1 MSNGFRHSHV
11 PSGDGSLHVVEAG
24 DPRGRPY
31 LFLHGWPQSWRAWE
45 DVMALAAPEARAIA
59 IDLPGVGESAGS
71 AAGSKRQL
79 AARVHDLASALGL
92 TDLTLVGH
100 DVGGMI
106 AYSYLRQYAD
116 AARVVIMDT
125 VIPGVDPWQEVLRNP
140 YLWHFALHAIPALPE
155 TLVQGRQAEY
165 FDFFYDVL
173 SADPARITPQARAEY
188 VSAYRSDAA
197 LTAGFDFY
205 RAFAQDAQDNAESGK
220 TAAVDTPLLY
230 LRGEREGGDI
240 ASYAAGLRNA
250 GVKHVTTALVPNAGH
265 FTQEEAPADVWRFIR
280 DADYGSAG

>member
-1 MSNGFRHSHV
+1 MSTGLRHSQV
-11 PSGDGSLHVVEAG
+11 PSRDGALHVVEAG

-31 LFLHGWPQSWRAWE
+31 LFLHGWPQSWRAWA

-59 IDLPGVGESAGS
+59 IDLPGVGASAGS

-79 AARVHDLASALGL
+79 AARVHDLVSALGL

-100 DVGGMI
+100 DAGGMI

-125 VIPGVDPWQEVLRNP
+125 VIPGVDPWTEVLSNP

-173 SADPARITPQARAEY
+173 SVDPSRITPQARGEY

-205 RAFAQDAQDNAESGK
+205 RAFAQDAQDNAESGQR
-220 TAAVDTPLLY
+220 AVVDTPLLY

-240 ASYAAGLRNA
+240 ASYAAGFRNA
-250 GVKHVTTALVPNAGH
+250 GVKRVTTALVPNAGH
-265 FTQEEAPADVWRFIR
+265 FTQEEAPADVWRLISAG
-280 DADYGSAG
+280 DHGSAG